1 MKMFGLLPRL
11 AVVVA
16 SSFNYAGACLLIA
29 IWGVNPVYYLM
40 MIFAISVMIGAV
52 MVDLRDSIIY
62 TYVSMGIGIVIATAI
77 FMGPYM
83 LFQEPVYRVNAAIMV
98 FFSAIIKAILF
109 GLIIYFLGALL
120 GSYLGE
126 KSLE

>member
-1 MKMFGLLPRL
+1 MRMFGLLPRL
-11 AVVVA
+11 AVVIA
-16 SSFNYAGACLLIA
+16 SSFNYAGACLLVA
-29 IWGVNPVYYLM
+29 IWGVNPAYYLM

-52 MVDLRDSIIY
+52 IVDLRDSIIY

-77 FMGPYM
+77 FMAPYM

-98 FFSAIIKAILF
+98 FFSAITKAILF
-109 GLIIYFLGALL
+109 GLIVYFLGALF

-126 KSLE
+126 KSSE